1 MIPGIHNPQDSNA
14 ILQVVCDHQ
23 DKMAVTNC
31 ELGYRPPG
39 CFHGIIV
46 ALSTQDTEVI
56 RRITDILFHRTGE
69 QDEQKTI

>member
-31 ELGYRPPG
+31 ELAPG
-39 CFHGIIV
+39 SSPRLTVSLF
-46 ALSTQDTEVI
+46 TEDTEVM
-56 RRITDILFHRTGE
+56 RRIWDILVHRTGE
-69 QDEQKTI
+69 Q